1 MWTHNLSATKYCTT
15 SHYNVRTTLPCMV
28 HRMGVSLNHYTLK
41 STLSGCRFCG
51 PYFDKSRITWPSY
64 MMALYVYC
72 TFAMFIKLHCC
83 KHAEMDPYLHN
94 VASSAG
100 HIYVRENMCTERY
113 YDMRHSCCEQSYCML
128 WCCIL
133 M

>member
-1 MWTHNLSATKYCTT
+1 MAILYDDLVCVLDLCYAHETAL
-15 SHYNVRTTLPCMV
+15 
-28 HRMGVSLNHYTLK
+28 LK
-41 STLSGCRFCG
+41 I
-51 PYFDKSRITWPSY
+51 P
-64 MMALYVYC
+64 
-72 TFAMFIKLHCC
+72 
-83 KHAEMDPYLHN
+83 EMDPYLHN

-100 HIYVRENMCTERY
+100 HIYVREIMCTERY

>member
-1 MWTHNLSATKYCTT
+1 MTILYDGLVCVLHLCYVHETALLKI
-15 SHYNVRTTLPCMV
+15 PCD
-28 HRMGVSLNHYTLK
+28 
-41 STLSGCRFCG
+41 G
-51 PYFDKSRITWPSY
+51 PI
-64 MMALYVYC
+64 
-72 TFAMFIKLHCC
+72 
-83 KHAEMDPYLHN
+83 HN

-133 M
+133 MLSYD